1 MILDGNSLTVES
13 IAKMARNPKIQVE
26 ISPEIE
32 ARVKASRKLLD
43 EFVESGRV
51 IYGVTTGVGGFVNWL
66 VPPEYQE
73 RLQNNLI
80 RSVAS
85 NVGPLLDDDFVR
97 ATMLARIN
105 SLGRGASAIAFENFE
120 KYIAIYNA
128 GILPCIP
135 EKGSLG
141 ASGDLG
147 PLAFIAMVGTGFWRA
162 KYKGKIIP
170 AADALK
176 NAGIEPMHLGCKEG
190 LALINGTSAMAGMAS
205 CLIADAK
212 KLIKSDL
219 LISALSIEAL
229 RGKIMPF
236 HPAPHENKPHPGQIK
251 AAAALYSTLSDSK
264 MAVDDAEVEDWLKNL
279 GTGKP
284 QGLDQQ
290 IEDAYSIRAT
300 PQILGPVIDTTQFV
314 ERTVEIELN
323 STNDNP
329 LILVEYSEAFH
340 NANFHGQYVSNGM
353 DQLSIVLTTMCNL
366 ADRRT
371 DRMLDPANNAGLPA
385 FLCKEDPGMRLGLMG
400 GQFAGTSIMAEL
412 RSLCTPVSIQTLTST
427 GDFQDHV
434 SMGLIAARRA
444 RDIMNNA
451 AYILA
456 FELICGCQAA
466 DQRSGKS
473 GKGGAVELSS
483 ATHGVYEKVRKL
495 VPYLDYDMPF
505 TDPLESVAVLIRSG
519 ALLDCLPENAAGFD
533 W

>member
-1 MILDGNSLTVES
+1 MILDGKTVSVES
-13 IAKMARNPKIQVE
+13 IAEMARNPEMKVE

-32 ARVKASRKLLD
+32 ARVKASRKLLN
-43 EFVESGRV
+43 EFVDSGRV

-73 RLQNNLI
+73 RLQNNML

-85 NVGPLLDDDFVR
+85 NVGPLLEDDFVR

-105 SLGRGASAIAFENFE
+105 SLGRGASAIAFENYE
-120 KYIAIYNA
+120 KYVAMYNA

-147 PLAFIAMVGTGFWRA
+147 PLAFVGMVGTGYWRA
-162 KYKGKIIP
+162 KYQGKIIP

-176 NAGIEPMHLGCKEG
+176 KAGIEPMRLGCKEG
-190 LALINGTSAMAGMAS
+190 LALMNGTSAMVGVGS
-205 CLIADAK
+205 CLISDAK
-212 KLIKSDL
+212 KLIKSNL

-229 RGKIMPF
+229 RGKVMPF

-251 AAAALYSTLSDSK
+251 AAAALFATLADSK
-264 MAVDDAEVEDWLKNL
+264 MAVQDEEVEEWLKKI

-300 PQILGPVIDTTQFV
+300 PQILGPVIDTTKFV
-314 ERTVEIELN
+314 EQTVEIELN

-329 LILVEYSEAFH
+329 LILVDYQEAFH
-340 NANFHGQYVSNGM
+340 NANFHGQYMANGM
-353 DQLSIVLTTMCNL
+353 DQMSIVLTTLCNL
-366 ADRRT
+366 SDRRT
-371 DRMLDPANNAGLPA
+371 DRMLDPANSAGLPA

-400 GQFAGTSIMAEL
+400 GQFSSTSIMAEL
-412 RSLCTPVSIQTLTST
+412 RSLCVPLSIQTLPTT

-434 SMGLIAARRA
+434 SMGLIAARRT
-444 RDIMNNA
+444 RDIMRNA
-451 AYILA
+451 YYILA
-456 FELICGCQAA
+456 FEVICACQGA
-466 DQRSGKS
+466 DQRSGPDD
-473 GKGGAVELSS
+473 LSS
-483 ATHGVYEKVRKL
+483 STRGVYEQVREL

-505 TDPLESVAVLIRSG
+505 TDPIESVAEMIQSG
-519 ALLDCLPENAAGFD
+519 ALLNCLPEDTGGFD